1 MACCSEFQN
10 ECNKLVTISYLKSF
24 IRSGSTY
31 LIQDSSGNNVDVN
44 LNALAAANRRD
55 DYCPTY
61 SELTGGS
68 LIPNWSQGS
77 SPNGDQDGI
86 VVNSTCSSQ
95 GAAYANNQGVIQK
108 DLSVKWTRF
117 NSFSISVSKSNI
129 SECGGSSDVCYS
141 HSYTRYS
148 KQMNN
153 SCAITSG
160 STAATDTTDSEVTLT
175 TSNFGTFG
183 NWSNHCKTLTIPKNG
198 SISSTTRTTNV
209 SGSVSFRNS
218 GAGSMLPITQAALTG
233 SYSVAYS
240 SYNSTTAVTAAA
252 NTATS
257 FDCAGGS
264 FSASGTRYYDVH
276 TLYQWKDSCGEVYP
290 VSTVTPQDRITST
303 GSSSMGTQNGSFTA
317 LNPCDYTNVKTVSSG
332 LTFSEN
338 GHSATVNFVQN
349 CTGQKNNPNY
359 GTGQWVATTK
369 DFISFDISTNPS
381 STAITN
387 CNAGSITYYGILKYT
402 QNYKWRN
409 GCGTD
414 FPSTTSAVTV
424 TNYVRNGSN
433 DYVLN
438 YEAVEPDC
446 EADLYAEKTAT
457 VTTTFEGSTK
467 TASKTFGITCPANPD
482 QEKCQTGDCIL
493 VNNGQIVGQTI
504 SLGPEGGSINLQ
516 SFGCDGSC
524 MYYSVEEPK
533 SSNFIFYHFVLIKPP
548 AGFSYYA
555 AAYAKIY
562 NSQGQLVVDGSG
574 TQGNDMV
581 ILNGETLNVRIDRQY
596 WNLSNNGEYT
606 IKFKDDSWGV
616 DCESKFK
623 VDVGIC
629 SYLIDRNYMQYCP
642 VHYEFYRHAQY
653 QVFNYYDNTYT
664 LFNMLS
670 SLSATTDAN
679 WITIRMVDFRP
690 WENYANVDC
699 QIEANETGDYR
710 TGNLYLTYQIR
721 GGASGRCLAGII
733 YQQG

>member
-1 MACCSEFQN
+1 MACCSEIQN
-10 ECNKLVTISYLKSF
+10 ECNKLVTIDYLKSF
-24 IRSGSTY
+24 IKSGSTY
-31 LIQDSSGNNVDVN
+31 LIQDSSGNGVDVN

-61 SELTGGS
+61 GELTGGS

-86 VVNSTCSSQ
+86 VINSTCTSQ
-95 GAAYANNQGVIQK
+95 SAAYANNQEVIQR
-108 DLSVKWTRF
+108 DLSVRWTRF
-117 NSFSISVSKSNI
+117 SSFSISVSESNI

-153 SCAITSG
+153 SCEITSG

-183 NWSNHCKTLTIPKNG
+183 NWNNHCKTLTIPKNG

-209 SGSVSFRNS
+209 RGSVSFRNG
-218 GAGSMLPITQAALTG
+218 GAGSVLPITQSALTG

-252 NTATS
+252 NTVTS

-276 TLYQWKDSCGEVYP
+276 TLYQWKDSCGVVYP

-303 GSSSMGTQNGSFTA
+303 GSSSMGTKNGSFTA

-338 GHSATVNFVQN
+338 GYSATVNFTQN

-381 STAITN
+381 STAITD

-467 TASKTFGITCPANPD
+467 TASKTFGITCPADPN

-493 VNNGQIVGQTI
+493 VNNGQIVTGNI
-504 SLGPEGGSINLQ
+504 SLNNDGGTINLQ

-524 MYYSVEEPK
+524 MYYSTNNNIGYK
-533 SSNFIFYHFVLIKPP
+533 FYHFVLIKEPTSP
-548 AGFSYYA
+548 YYYDSNYVKLYDNRGVEVTYPSVSILA
-555 AAYAKIY
+555 DRDD
-562 NSQGQLVVDGSG
+562 GVV
-574 TQGNDMV
+574 
-581 ILNGETLNVRIDRQY
+581 IRIQSNEWRQQ
-596 WNLSNNGEYT
+596 WNGEYRLHYNDTVNNIECDVNFT
-606 IKFKDDSWGV
+606 IKITYCDLLQGRGGIRDTLPIEVYFPENYDRDDIQFHFQSY
-616 DCESKFK
+616 
-623 VDVGIC
+623 DVGEDI
-629 SYLIDRNYMQYCP
+629 
-642 VHYEFYRHAQY
+642 
-653 QVFNYYDNTYT
+653 
-664 LFNMLS
+664 LS
-670 SLSATTDAN
+670 VNAYTTDN
-679 WITIRMVDFRP
+679 WCNVINTIYYGMFITVNIEVINNPRPNDRTTNLMLEFRDRYSP
-690 WENYANVDC
+690 D
-699 QIEANETGDYR
+699 TPK
-710 TGNLYLTYQIR
+710 
-721 GGASGRCLAGII
+721 SCLAAII
-733 YQQG
+733 TQNGNND